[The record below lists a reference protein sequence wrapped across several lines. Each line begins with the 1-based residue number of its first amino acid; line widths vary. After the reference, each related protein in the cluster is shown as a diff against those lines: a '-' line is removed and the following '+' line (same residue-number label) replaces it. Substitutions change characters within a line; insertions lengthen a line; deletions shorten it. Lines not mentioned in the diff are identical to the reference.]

1 MMSTGSRYDSSVP
14 MDKKRGT
21 MMTVGSGFQDDDDAM
36 ENLDQEEPHG
46 EVDLASWGI
55 PEAFLDKK
63 PGNRHTSGSIGRSVR
78 PNASSHR
85 TQSVRAVSVVGV
97 EPLKDDSDPLRPLSP
112 SVQDAISSMPTKA
125 PRADFSDRAAAPR
138 AQAIRGSGSSRRT
151 RTVSFH
157 EFSVPQDDLAP
168 ENFNPED
175 IARPG
180 SSMSVLSRGRFEH
193 PAFDSVEPMKGQ
205 MTSGRRS
212 SASMNYPSNVPLPT
226 SPGSV
231 SGQVEHLYLDTPE
244 EEMPNPFS
252 LPAPAGS
259 RVSRFDPKAA
269 SHQRSMSQSSY
280 APERPDSRATGYFRP
295 ADGASEPRSPGGPS
309 SPRDTP
315 VRLSLLRPKTLLM
328 PSPLQ
333 GQADPANSAPSA
345 SVDKRGFLAGQRP
358 LPPGAVRPDSL
369 LGSLPTLRSSN
380 ALSLSQKMFSDSLT
394 VDGARGQYFLGGAAA
409 DGEVAFR
416 QIGGLPEVVGEA
428 EHDHIRRQGGT
439 EDWRPVRPVS
449 GLSLM
454 DKLEERKAAQQ
465 GKRRSVW
472 TRFPIQHYT
481 IDPWLTCEDFTY
493 TEFLWAILDP
503 L

>member
-1 MMSTGSRYDSSVP
+1 
-14 MDKKRGT
+14 

-63 PGNRHTSGSIGRSVR
+63 PGDRHTSGSIGRSAR

-85 TQSVRAVSVVGV
+85 TQSVRAVSIIGM

-112 SVQDAISSMPTKA
+112 SVQDAISSMSTIGA
-125 PRADFSDRAAAPR
+125 NVDFSDRAAVPR
-138 AQAIRGSGSSRRT
+138 APAMRASGSSRRA

-157 EFSVPQDDLAP
+157 EFSVPQDDFAAEDP
-168 ENFNPED
+168 RPED

-193 PAFDSVEPMKGQ
+193 PVFDNVETAQGQ
-205 MTSGRRS
+205 MTSGRKS
-212 SASMNYPSNVPLPT
+212 SASMEYPLNVPLPV

-231 SGQVEHLYLDTPE
+231 RGQVEHLYLDTPE
-244 EEMPNPFS
+244 EELPNPFS
-252 LPAPAGS
+252 LPAPAGG

-280 APERPDSRATGYFRP
+280 GPERPDSRATGYFRP
-295 ADGASEPRSPGGPS
+295 ADGASEQRSPGGPT
-309 SPRDTP
+309 SPRDP
-315 VRLSLLRPKTLLM
+315 QVRLSLLRPKTLLM
-328 PSPLQ
+328 PTPLQ
-333 GQADPANSAPSA
+333 GQADPSNSAPSS

-394 VDGARGQYFLGGAAA
+394 VDGAKGQYFLGGAAA

-416 QIGGLPEVVGEA
+416 RIGGRPEEVGES
-428 EHDHIRRQGGT
+428 ERDLIREQGGT

-465 GKRRSVW
+465 GKRR
-472 TRFPIQHYT
+472 
-481 IDPWLTCEDFTY
+481 
-493 TEFLWAILDP
+493 
-503 L
+503 